1 VIDNDPVVGET
12 GTRVKSD
19 GTVVPALTV
28 TVCEA
33 DWYPARLTPTEWGP
47 GVWDVNVY
55 GVTCP
60 VPVLSRVIAAPA
72 GLDVTAIDPVVGIP
86 PTLIV
91 PGTITG
97 VIVPPPIAVIWE
109 MSRLSEVV
117 PAVFPFRVRVAR
129 VTSVLPAVTENVA
142 AFILKSVDGTVL
154 FSVNNIPGGKVISVT
169 SAMDGSVNVA
179 FIL

>member
-1 VIDNDPVVGET
+1 MFREPVVGT
-12 GTRVKSD
+12 
-19 GTVVPALTV
+19 
-28 TVCEA
+28 
-33 DWYPARLTPTEWGP
+33 
-47 GVWDVNVY
+47 
-55 GVTCP
+55 
-60 VPVLSRVIAAPA
+60 
-72 GLDVTAIDPVVGIP
+72 P
-86 PTLIV
+86 PTIIV
-91 PGTITG
+91 PGTIAG
-97 VIVPPPIAVIWE
+97 VINPPPIAVIWE

-154 FSVNNIPGGKVISVT
+154 FSANNITGGKVIPIT